1 MICDLIMF
9 SIFSLWNHYV
19 PQFTAIFCKERQTY
33 MLEFYLP
40 KYTGLG
46 VKYSYNNAIDYYFD
60 DNKTRFLLSSFTLTK
75 FPPI

>member
-1 MICDLIMF
+1 
-9 SIFSLWNHYV
+9 
-19 PQFTAIFCKERQTY
+19 

-60 DNKTRFLLSSFTLTK
+60 DNKTHFLLSSFTLTK